1 VLSQFEQA
9 QRIRETFFRNG
20 SQMPELNFQ
29 LTFNTLRQL
38 ASSVILELDGQ
49 RFTYRFEAPRALNVK
64 WPGINPGTAVVTFEE
79 RGGNRPHA
87 EFKGAW
93 ALFRLIDSGQMRQTD
108 SSEKSLLTLQKDLH
122 STEITIDALS
132 VHNPFGTRTWQRF
145 SCGG

>member
-1 VLSQFEQA
+1 
-9 QRIRETFFRNG
+9 
-20 SQMPELNFQ
+20 LNFT

-49 RFTYRFEAPRALNVK
+49 KMSYRFEAPRALQVK
-64 WPGINPGTAVVTFEE
+64 WPGPNPGSAVVTFEE
-79 RGGNRPHA
+79 RGGNKPHT

-93 ALFRLIDSGQMRQTD
+93 ALFRLIDSGQTRAAD
-108 SSEKSLLTLQKDLH
+108 STEKSLLTLQKDLH

-132 VHNPFGTRTWQRF
+132 VHNPFGTRNWQRF